1 MKRIKVYVIFSIM
14 VFVLSACGNKTE
26 EEKNT
31 IEVNEIENQDS
42 ATETVTGTGIMEE
55 LDTVEKNTYSTKFGE
70 HTGTSYPVYSFDYP
84 DNWSITVEDC
94 DASEE
99 FVTLSNERGVEIVF
113 SHWDEPKSETFQ
125 YGGVGW
131 TNVTI
136 TNIAESSFEA
146 GTVYGKDYSD
156 IGEFMVAEITRTSM
170 MDGLTGETMPV
181 DGSFFA
187 VLPKSEQG
195 ETHYKSLLEAVFS
208 FWHGNHISFVCTSP
222 DWYYTEEEEQ
232 EIIEIMSSFRVETTN
247 DVANVSLDNTYRTK
261 WMDVFGPTYP
271 YFEFDYP
278 DNWTVTSEIYEN
290 LNEYVTLTNE
300 RGIEI
305 KFTNGDICSSDVSKV
320 HLVKVYESQFIP
332 SSVQGTD
339 HSHLGEFVV
348 AKVVEEDGSVIYGVV
363 PELYIGADGVMSGE
377 YQCAYSFPYSG
388 DISLICDTSGV
399 ELTEQEL
406 NEVIAILSTFRE
418 VGYR

>member
-1 MKRIKVYVIFSIM
+1 MKKIKLYVTVCM
-14 VFVLSACGNKTE
+14 MLVLLSGCGDKIDDK
-26 EEKNT
+26 KNSLGT
-31 IEVNEIENQDS
+31 NEINNEESENETIIT
-42 ATETVTGTGIMEE
+42 TEDVYI
-55 LDTVEKNTYSTKFGE
+55 VEKNTYSTKFGQY
-70 HTGTSYPVYSFDYP
+70 TGTSYPVYSFDYP

-113 SHWDEPKSETFQ
+113 SHWDEPESETFQ
-125 YGGVGW
+125 YGGVGL
-131 TNVTI
+131 TNVSI
-136 TNIAESSFEA
+136 ENVAESSFNA
-146 GTVYGKDYSD
+146 GIVYGEDYSD
-156 IGEFMVAEITRTSM
+156 LGEFMVAEITRTSM
-170 MDGLTGETMPV
+170 VDGLTGEDMSAE
-181 DGSFFA
+181 GSFFA

-195 ETHYKSLLEAVFS
+195 ETYYKSMLEAEFS

-222 DWYYTEEEEQ
+222 DWSFTEEEEQ
-232 EIIEIMSSFRVETTN
+232 EIIGIMSSFRVETTN
-247 DVANVSLDNTYRTK
+247 DVASIPLNNTYRTK
-261 WMDVFGPTYP
+261 WTDVFGPTYP

-278 DNWTVTSEIYEN
+278 DNWTVTSEIYED

-305 KFTNGDICSSDVSKV
+305 KFTNGDVHSSDVSKI

-332 SSVQGTD
+332 SRVQGTD

-348 AKVVEEDGSVIYGVV
+348 AKVVKEDGSVVYGVV
-363 PELYIGADGVMSGE
+363 PAFYIGTDGIMSGE
-377 YQCAYSFPYSG
+377 YSCAYSFPYSG
-388 DISLICDTSGV
+388 DISLICDTMGV